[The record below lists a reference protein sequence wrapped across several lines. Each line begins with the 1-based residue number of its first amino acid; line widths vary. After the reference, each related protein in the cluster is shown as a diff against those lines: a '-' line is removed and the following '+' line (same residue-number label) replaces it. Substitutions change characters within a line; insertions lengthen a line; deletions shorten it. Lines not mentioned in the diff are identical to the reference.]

1 MLNYHDNNYTQLF
14 SFSECSDAFHK
25 ESKTVQTEHFADSN
39 EQQDSL
45 SDSDPISIGNPESSD
60 VPMPGQLKATDS
72 LLLLNQLGL
81 DNTIISM
88 RAFSLRKTILSSHTQ
103 CLSVLS

>member
-1 MLNYHDNNYTQLF
+1 MKPNFHLSNFFTLEADVL
-14 SFSECSDAFHK
+14 HK
-25 ESKTVQTEHFADSN
+25 ESKTVQTDLQHFKDAND
-39 EQQDSL
+39 QQDSL

-72 LLLLNQLGL
+72 LLLLSQLGL

-88 RAFSLRKTILSSHTQ
+88 RF
-103 CLSVLS
+103 